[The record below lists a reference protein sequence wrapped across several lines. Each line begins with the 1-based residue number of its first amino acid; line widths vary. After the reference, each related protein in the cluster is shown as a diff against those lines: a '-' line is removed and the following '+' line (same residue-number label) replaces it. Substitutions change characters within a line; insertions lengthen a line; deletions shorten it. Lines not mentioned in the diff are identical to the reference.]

1 MKPKQIRCT
10 LRHGIACVLAAL
22 AGTAALAVQIPGYR
36 GDSRVRQVL
45 YDGNEV
51 VQVVTQRGAGTEIV
65 LGADEHIERV
75 GLGDSGED
83 EGCGRA
89 PVDRA
94 GGADAPVPDWKISAC
109 KGDSDIFLKPGSHAH
124 NTNLIVHTDRHD
136 YAFDLVVLPATRAG
150 NAGVMYRVTFSYRDE
165 LAAHDAARIEANR
178 IAQREAAPAARHNLA
193 YTMEAVPG
201 SDDIVPSAMWDDGRF
216 TYIEIP
222 GNRKIPSVFRVGEEG
237 SEHVPDWHMDG
248 DRIVVHEVARRWV
261 LRLGSEAVELWNNAY
276 DLDGVPPV
284 DGTTVPGVIR
294 ALKASAWPTGQV
306 TPGQAV
312 PGGRDE

>member
-1 MKPKQIRCT
+1 MNPKPIRSACRRNTVCVVVT
-10 LRHGIACVLAAL
+10 LVS
-22 AGTAALAVQIPGYR
+22 TSALAVQIPGYR

-45 YDGNEV
+45 YDENEV
-51 VQVVTQRGAGTEIV
+51 VQIATQRGAGTEIV
-65 LGADEHIERV
+65 LGAGEHIERV
-75 GLGDSGED
+75 GMGDSGEA

-94 GGADAPVPDWKISAC
+94 GGVDAPVPDWKISAC
-109 KGDSDIFLKPGSHAH
+109 RGDSDIFLKPGSHAH

-150 NAGVMYRVTFSYRDE
+150 NEGVMYRVTFSYRDE
-165 LAAHDAARIEANR
+165 VAARDAARTEASL
-178 IAQREAAPAARHNLA
+178 IAQREAAPAARRNLA
-193 YTMEAVPG
+193 YTMQTVPG

-222 GNRKIPSVFRVGEEG
+222 GNRKIPSVFRFGEDG
-237 SEHVPDWHMDG
+237 SEHVPDRHMDG
-248 DRIVVHEVARRWV
+248 DRIVLHEVARRWV

-294 ALKASAWPTGQV
+294 TLK
-306 TPGQAV
+306 TPSLQTV
-312 PGGRDE
+312 PATHGGRDE

>member
-1 MKPKQIRCT
+1 MNPKPIRCVR
-10 LRHGIACVLAAL
+10 RHVAACVVVMLFS
-22 AGTAALAVQIPGYR
+22 TSALAVQIPGYR

-45 YDGNEV
+45 YDENEV
-51 VQVVTQRGAGTEIV
+51 VQVTTQRGAGTEIV
-65 LGADEHIERV
+65 LGGGEHIERV

-94 GGADAPVPDWKISAC
+94 SGADEPVPDWKISSC
-109 KGDSDIFLKPGSHAH
+109 KGDSDIFLKPGSRAH
-124 NTNLIVHTDRHD
+124 DTNLIVHTDRHD
-136 YAFDLVVLPATRAG
+136 YAFDLVVLPATKAG
-150 NAGVMYRVTFSYRDE
+150 SEGVMYRVTFSYRDE
-165 LAAHDAARIEANR
+165 LAAHDAARREANR
-178 IAQREAAPAARHNLA
+178 IAQREAAPAAKHNLA
-193 YTMEAVPG
+193 YTMQAVPG

-222 GNRKIPSVFRVGEEG
+222 GNRKIPSVFRVGEDG
-237 SEHVPDWHMDG
+237 SEHVPDRHMDG

-294 ALKASAWPTGQV
+294 TLKMPASQTEPTPQ
-306 TPGQAV
+306 
-312 PGGRDE
+312 GGRDE